1 MIVLPRTRSQNGII
15 PNAATVLTKV
25 IVIDRLISPLSRR
38 HQKFDPVPPGQQPRT
53 LEIIIPSIYKTSESF
68 CFRTYL
74 YPLTFEFLNYFCYF
88 KFLDTEWNSAQKL
101 KKVLLQ
107 MRV

>member
-53 LEIIIPSIYKTSESF
+53 LEIIIIFIKLPNLFVLEL
-68 CFRTYL
+68 TYIRQH
-74 YPLTFEFLNYFCYF
+74 
-88 KFLDTEWNSAQKL
+88 TEWNSAQKL
-101 KKVLLQ
+101 KKIALANVCLSAPLLKKFQ
-107 MRV
+107 